1 MVEVHAALHVG
12 ADGNHVPGG
21 CETVVAIETA
31 QDLGSVQSQRDA
43 LGVAQL
49 GAAELERAGDA
60 DIYQPHFAL
69 GAKTLSVEI
78 VADCHRVAVERD
90 LRLAVGRD
98 AGAIQPNGA
107 VYAGTGHG
115 DGARGFEIT
124 IASHAAVHDQ
134 MIRGQRELL
143 VLPVVQVS
151 SAQPDIAMEVSA
163 GEMHRPGRPDLVE
176 PKITVDLQV
185 RRVDSREPG
194 AVEDQPAEPGFGQ
207 DDGLVEDAVAQGD
220 GLLDPRVA
228 QVERTGDLG
237 PVEREALVMP
247 RGGRAPR
254 IAAITSA
261 RTTAPRAAAR
271 PLRPA
276 FPLGRRSICWPARKA
291 LQSFFSVRLDA
302 DCRRKNSGWPLTRSS
317 EES

>member
-1 MVEVHAALHVG
+1 MG

-31 QDLGSVQSQRDA
+31 QDLGSVHSQRDA

-49 GAAELERAGDA
+49 GATELERAGNA

-69 GAKTLSVEI
+69 CAKTLSVEI

-207 DDGLVEDAVAQGD
+207 DYGLVEDAVAQGD

-247 RGGRAPR
+247 RGGRGAQDRGDHLGPYH
-254 IAAITSA
+254 
-261 RTTAPRAAAR
+261 
-271 PLRPA
+271 RPA
-276 FPLGRRSICWPARKA
+276 CCGAAVATSLSAGAQVDLLAGAEGAPELFLCSLGRGLPS
-291 LQSFFSVRLDA
+291 
-302 DCRRKNSGWPLTRSS
+302 
-317 EES
+317 